1 MSNKEDQKY
10 VDAVKIVDAYERAFS
25 QERTRVAVLLD
36 LNSALSVAEISARG
50 IEFALGSMEEE
61 NEVEPEQESVASNSQ
76 ENASKAENSCSPNE
90 QFEKANAWLAKNDE
104 EIEMAVIDELTDLV
118 NSISDGSM
126 TPEEMNQELRR
137 CFNCNLRMD
146 FNFQFKPIN
155 FLSELSKFVKD
166 LSNQINKALD
176 ILAPNANTL
185 KNICALMDLKI
196 WCPSDLLSLIM
207 AYKMLLKNYMGMSFS
222 MSLNWT
228 FLVGP
233 LLNWIVNFVGS
244 ALEQVKSILFSIIDC
259 ATSALTQITKV
270 RGSALEAAEATAEWG
285 GKIASM
291 FSDIS
296 WDDFKTDSTL
306 KVDRSKPTDKEVAKQ
321 GSKAKGL
328 NFPTGITYS
337 FTDTFESV
345 KEKEEQAGENAEKL
359 PPLQF
364 LDKSIIALNSW
375 KEWINNL
382 VANIMLSV
390 KSLNSWINGSLAS
403 KITLNGQILF
413 LFDIIKLVKTV
424 YEMSKMGF
432 EDFCKTLEEDPEAIK
447 EKMIPYGYNID
458 EIKKEVSSWEA
469 KIIEMENNYL
479 NSCGESI

>member
-10 VDAVKIVDAYERAFS
+10 IDAVKIVDAYERAFS

-36 LNSALSVAEISARG
+36 LNSALSVAEVSARG

-61 NEVEPEQESVASNSQ
+61 TNTEPIEESVTAVDSNNS
-76 ENASKAENSCSPNE
+76 EAKNSCGPNE
-90 QFEKANAWLAKNDE
+90 EIKKANAWLKDNRE
-104 EIEMAVIDELTDLV
+104 EIETAPIDALTDLV

-126 TPEEMNQELRR
+126 TPEEMSSTLKK
-137 CFNCNLRMD
+137 CFNCNLRMN

-166 LSNQINKALD
+166 LANQIDKALD
-176 ILAPNANTL
+176 ILAPKTDSL

-207 AYKMLLKNYMGMSFS
+207 AYKMLLKNYMSMSFS
-222 MSLNWT
+222 VSLNWT

-259 ATSALTQITKV
+259 ATSALVQVTNV
-270 RGSALEAAEATAEWG
+270 RGSALEAVDSTVEWS

-296 WDDFKTDSTL
+296 WEEFRSNNVL
-306 KVDRSKPTDKEVAKQ
+306 KVDKSKPTDKQIAEKGESAKV
-321 GSKAKGL
+321 L
-328 NFPTGITYS
+328 NLPTGISYS
-337 FTDTFESV
+337 YSDSFESAKQ
-345 KEKEEQAGENAEKL
+345 KEIRAKEASSKL

-364 LDKSIIALNSW
+364 LDRSILALNSW

-390 KSLNSWINGSLAS
+390 KSLNSWINGTLSS
-403 KITLNGQILF
+403 KISLDGQILF
-413 LFDIIKLVKTV
+413 LFDIIKLIKTV
-424 YEMSKMGF
+424 YEMSQMGF
-432 EDFCKTLEEDPEAIK
+432 EDFCKTLQEDPEVVK
-447 EKMIPYGYNID
+447 EKMIPYGYDIA
-458 EIKKEVSSWEA
+458 EIKKEVKSWEA
-469 KIIEMENNYL
+469 KIAEIENNYL
-479 NSCGESI
+479 NSCGEST